1 MKRSKR
7 LDPVVELA
15 AKASEAALTRVGEAN
30 AVWSGDKA
38 QLDDLVKYKGEYL
51 ARFREGN
58 QLTMSA
64 QKVMELRAFLVQL
77 DQAIASQERQVEQS
91 FNNLHQEQLMWK
103 TVRSKE
109 QAVQS
114 LVDKYQQEEIRV
126 ENKQEQLDNDE
137 RNTTQ
142 WHRKSKN
149 ISPK

>member
-15 AKASEAALTRVGEAN
+15 AKASEAALTRVGAAN
-30 AVWSGDKA
+30 AAWAGDKA

-109 QAVQS
+109 KAVQS
-114 LVDKYQQEEIRV
+114 LVGKYQQEEVRV
-126 ENKQEQLDNDE
+126 EMKQEQLENDE

-142 WHRKSKN
+142 WHRKSK
-149 ISPK
+149 

>member
-7 LDPVVELA
+7 LNPVVELA
-15 AKASEAALTRVGEAN
+15 VKASEAALRRVGEAN
-30 AVWSGDKA
+30 ATWVGDKA

-77 DQAIASQERQVEQS
+77 DQAIASQERQVAQS
-91 FNNLHQEQLMWK
+91 LENLRQEQLMWK

-114 LVDKYQQEEIRV
+114 LVTRYQQEEIHV
-126 ENKQEQLDNDE
+126 EQKQEQLENDE

-142 WHRKSKN
+142 WLRKSK
-149 ISPK
+149 